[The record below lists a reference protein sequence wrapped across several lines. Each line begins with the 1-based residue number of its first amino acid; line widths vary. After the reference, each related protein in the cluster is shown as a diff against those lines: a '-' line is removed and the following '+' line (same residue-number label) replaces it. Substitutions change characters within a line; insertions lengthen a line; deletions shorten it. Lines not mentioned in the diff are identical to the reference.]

1 MVNLKDTDRIGEIS
15 ELLGDPV
22 ACLGALEKM
31 DEMIRGLKRKLEAAI
46 STRQVLANS
55 VLSRVNPES
64 DMGVSGQKT
73 GAFIIPEAEDL
84 EAQARKLT
92 EIVREREGRMDET
105 RY

>member
-55 VLSRVNPES
+55 VLSRVNPE
-64 DMGVSGQKT
+64 DNVSGQKA
-73 GAFIIPEAEDL
+73 GAFIIPEEEDI
-84 EAQARKLT
+84 EAQTRKLT